1 MVSFSY
7 KVRNNQGVK
16 MFKLIGENTL
26 TGNTWDCV
34 KNIPTEAEAHEL
46 RKGWARL
53 ESDYKIEYRV
63 APQ

>member
-1 MVSFSY
+1 
-7 KVRNNQGVK
+7 
-16 MFKLIGENTL
+16 MFKLTGENTL

-34 KNIPTEAEAHEL
+34 TNIPTEAEAHEL

-63 APQ
+63 VPQ